1 MTRVVIIGA
10 GLTGLSA
17 AYHLEQK
24 KFHDYVILE
33 KNKTVGGLCSSVTQ
47 DGFTFDY
54 TGHLLHI
61 NDPYFRNF
69 IIQLVGLDFFNHI
82 QRKSYIYSYN
92 RYTHYPYQINLH
104 GLPNNVI
111 VDCIQ
116 GFVERTQYKKK
127 RSFKDWVLTNFGNGF
142 ANHFFAPYQEKIF
155 SYPIDK
161 ITASWTSRFV
171 PTTTLSDILNGTLQK
186 PQENIGYNAQ
196 FYYPKKGGII
206 SWVQKIADAL
216 LNPIATDCA
225 VTQIDTN
232 KKIVYTNNGQQE
244 QYDYL
249 INTIPLNT
257 LLSLLKEK
265 PTMDCKKAAKKLKC
279 NSVFNFNLGINKP
292 SISDRH
298 WIYYPEKKYPFY
310 RVGFP
315 HNLSQQMTPNG
326 CSSLYG
332 EIAFINTPY
341 AALFEQYRKAR
352 KQIKQ
357 QFGFV
362 HADIVTE
369 KLITIPHAYVI
380 FDFWREKNVHHLL
393 NRLEQEQIYSIGR
406 YGAWKYASMQ
416 ESVLDGKKI
425 ANTIT
430 VVPAKRWHHISI
442 TKQQPKEKECS

>member
-1 MTRVVIIGA
+1 MARVVIIGA

-24 KFHDYVILE
+24 GFHDYIILE
-33 KNKTVGGLCSSVTQ
+33 KNNTVGGLCGSVMQ

-61 NDPYFRNF
+61 NDAYFRSF
-69 IIQLVGLDFFNHI
+69 IIKLVGLDFFNHI
-82 QRKSYIYSYN
+82 QRRSYVYSHN

-104 GLPNNVI
+104 GLPHTVI

-116 GFVERTQYKKK
+116 GFVERPQYKKK
-127 RSFKDWVLTNFGNGF
+127 RSFKDWVLANFGSGF
-142 ANHFFAPYQEKIF
+142 AKHFFTPYQEKIF

-171 PTTTLSDILNGTLQK
+171 PSTTLNDILNGTLQE
-186 PQENIGYNAQ
+186 PQESIGYNAQ
-196 FYYPKKGGII
+196 FYYPKKGGIV
-206 SWVQKIADAL
+206 SWVHKVKDAL
-216 LNPIATDCA
+216 SNPIATDCT
-225 VTQIDTN
+225 VTHIDTN
-232 KKIVYTNNGQQE
+232 KKIVYTNDGQQE
-244 QYDYL
+244 QYAYI
-249 INTIPLNT
+249 INTIPLDTFLNLIT
-257 LLSLLKEK
+257 EK
-265 PTMDCKKAAKKLKC
+265 PTMDCKRASKKLKC

-292 SISDRH
+292 SISDKH

-315 HNLSQQMTPNG
+315 HNLSKQMTPHG

-332 EIAFINTPY
+332 EIAFINKSR
-341 AALFEQYRKAR
+341 AALFDDYRKAHA
-352 KQIKQ
+352 QIKQ
-357 QFGFV
+357 QIGFTN
-362 HADIVTE
+362 ADIITE
-369 KLITIPHAYVI
+369 KLITISHAYVI
-380 FDFWREKNVHHLL
+380 FDFWREKNLQPLL

-425 ANTIT
+425 ADTIT
-430 VVPAKRWHHISI
+430 IQPAQRWYHIPAAD
-442 TKQQPKEKECS
+442 QPKQKEC